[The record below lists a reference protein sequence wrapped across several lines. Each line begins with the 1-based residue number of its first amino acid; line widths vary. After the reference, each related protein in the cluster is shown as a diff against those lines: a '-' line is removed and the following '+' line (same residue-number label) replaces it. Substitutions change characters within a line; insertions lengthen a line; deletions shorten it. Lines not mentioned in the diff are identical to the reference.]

1 MATYSDAI
9 YIDES
14 GSGSQTDN
22 MRRYWVSAAVPVA
35 FDQTNDLNE
44 GIRRIPA
51 NHFSPYVGELK
62 GSSMSKYLHPT
73 STIMEVVKDLGDVL
87 DQVGTHLGGL
97 RLTFGYSS
105 SSLVKGDAPVTRAS
119 SNPRLTE
126 S

>member
-62 GSSMSKYLHPT
+62 GSSMSKYLHTT

-87 DQVGTHLGGL
+87 DQVGTHLWGAAAHVWL
-97 RLTFGYSS
+97 FIVLSS
-105 SSLVKGDAPVTRAS
+105 EG
-119 SNPRLTE
+119 
-126 S
+126 